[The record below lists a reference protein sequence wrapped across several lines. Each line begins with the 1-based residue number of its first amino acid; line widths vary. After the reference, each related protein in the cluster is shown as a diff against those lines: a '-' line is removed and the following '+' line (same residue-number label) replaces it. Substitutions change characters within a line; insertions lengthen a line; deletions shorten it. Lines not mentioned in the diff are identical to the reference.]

1 MKLPY
6 FQADGT
12 AAGEKDFPGFPVFEG
27 EKGRM
32 AVRQAVLALRANRR
46 QGTASTKTRAEVS
59 GSGKKPFR
67 QKGTGMARRGS
78 SRSPLMPGGG
88 IVFGPR
94 PRDYSQ
100 KVNRK
105 VRRLALARALFER
118 GRDGELLVIAGW
130 ELSRPKTRDLA
141 AVLDQLHPTGRLLLA
156 DAAVR
161 EALALSARNLA
172 RVRVVASADLNVY
185 DALGSSR
192 LVCTEAALDH
202 LLTRIH
208 GGNES

>member
-12 AAGEKDFPGFPVFEG
+12 ADGEKDFSGFPEFEG

-32 AVRQAVLALRANRR
+32 AVRQAVLALRANQR

-59 GSGKKPFR
+59 GGGKKPFR

-78 SRSPLMPGGG
+78 SRSPLLPGGG

-118 GRDGELLVIAGW
+118 GRDGELLVISAW
-130 ELSRPKTRDLA
+130 EFSQPKTRDLA
-141 AVLDQLHPTGRLLLA
+141 AVLDRLHPSGKLLLA
-156 DAAVR
+156 DAEVS

-172 RVRVVASADLNVY
+172 RVRVVEAADLNVY
-185 DALGSSR
+185 DALGSAR
-192 LVCTEAALDH
+192 LVLTEAALTQ
-202 LLTRIH
+202 LLARIN
-208 GGNES
+208 GGNEA

>member
-6 FQADGT
+6 FQADGSE
-12 AAGEKDFPGFPVFEG
+12 AGEKEFPGFPVFEG

-32 AVRQAVLALRANRR
+32 AVRQAVLALRANQR

-118 GRDGELLVIAGW
+118 GRDRELLVIASW
-130 ELSRPKTRDLA
+130 ELPQPKTRDLA
-141 AVLDQLHPTGRLLLA
+141 AVLDRLHPSGKLLLA
-156 DAAVR
+156 DAEVS
-161 EALALSARNLA
+161 ESLALSARNLQ
-172 RVRVVASADLNVY
+172 RVRVTAAADLNVY
-185 DALGSSR
+185 DALGSAR
-192 LVCTEAALDH
+192 LVLTEAGLTQ
-202 LLTRIH
+202 LLARMN
-208 GGNES
+208 GGNEA